1 MKKQLICPNC
11 GSIISVFRNPLPTV
25 DIIIKV
31 EGGVVLVRRKNPPY
45 GWALPGGFI
54 DYGESAED
62 AAIREA
68 KEETSLEIS
77 DPKLLS
83 VYSAPNRDPRYHT
96 ISTVFVAT
104 GKGIPRAGDDA
115 AQIQVFGQNNFPADL
130 AFDHNKI
137 LDDFLKTQKTD
148 A

>member
-1 MKKQLICPNC
+1 
-11 GSIISVFRNPLPTV
+11 V

-31 EGGVVLVRRKNPPY
+31 QGGVILILRKNPPY

-68 KEETSLEIS
+68 REETSLEIS
-77 DPKLLS
+77 DLKLLS
-83 VYSAPNRDPRYHT
+83 VYSDPNRDPRYHT
-96 ISTVFVAT
+96 ISTVFIAN

-115 AQIQVFGQNNFPADL
+115 AQIQVFGQNSFPADL

-137 LDDFLKTQKTD
+137 LDDFLEAQKND
-148 A
+148 VQNLSLVLSEAFLANPELQP